1 MSIQKKKSKPIDL
14 FVDVI
19 QQSPLIEEDIKQSQ
33 PIVDQKIESIKIIY
47 YEQEQELKS

>member
-19 QQSPLIEEDIKQSQ
+19 Q
-33 PIVDQKIESIKIIY
+33 
-47 YEQEQELKS
+47 